1 MTSVSMKDM
10 LQAGVH
16 FGHQCRYWNPKM
28 DQYIFGARNK
38 IHIINLEHTLPALNQ
53 ALDQVKRMAE
63 RKQKVLFVGTKR
75 AASKIIKT
83 EAIRASMPYVDN
95 RWPGGMLT
103 NYKTIRASVKKLK
116 DLEIQ
121 STDGTFE
128 KLTKK
133 EALMRRRAQEKLEKS
148 IGGIKD
154 MGGLPDALFVIDVD
168 HERIAITEA
177 NKLGIPVIG
186 VVDTNSDPEGI
197 DVVIPGNDD
206 AIRAINLYV
215 AALADACIE
224 GHGKALSEA
233 EAKKGEFVELDD
245 DSADSK
251 IKVKAKAKAKADVE
265 ESSDEKAEEVEA
277 VAPEAEAAPEVAEA
291 EETPAK
297 AEPKAKAAPKAK
309 AKAKAKAEPKA
320 KAAPKSKAKT
330 KAKAKAKAKA
340 E

>member
-309 AKAKAKAEPKA
+309 AKAKAKA
-320 KAAPKSKAKT
+320 
-330 KAKAKAKAKA
+330 
-340 E
+340 